1 MPPRARCCLVLA
13 VLLVPFV
20 PASAAARGSA
30 QQQTGV
36 NPYFEFLMARRLLG
50 EGDAK
55 GAQAALERAMA
66 ADPES
71 AEIRAEMAS
80 FFLRQD
86 RFEDAEKSAR
96 DALVRDSESIEA
108 HRVLGLLYTAY
119 ADSAVRGPEVAKV
132 PSYLKEA
139 IEHLEKVVPT
149 AAGATDISAQY
160 NLGRLYLRNG
170 DLDKAIETL
179 SRVVDQNPYWS
190 QARLAL
196 AQAQSDSNQ
205 GEAAIETLKPAV
217 EEEPRLNATLGQF
230 YERAGRYTEAA
241 DAYTK
246 ALAVTPT
253 SRDLKLR
260 LASVLLSA
268 PSRENAA
275 KAVEVLSSLV
285 QQNPK
290 DVRALYLRSQAHRGA
305 GDLTAAENDA
315 RAAMA
320 ADRTS
325 VSGAYALAQVLAQR
339 HRNNDVITLLE
350 PIVAA
355 PGRGG
360 EIVALL
366 QYLSFAYQSV
376 GDHQKAIDALVRA
389 QTLTPDDAT
398 IDLYLIQAYIGAKKY
413 AEAAAFAAEAQKRHP
428 SQQRFSRLHARALFR
443 SGAASRALAL
453 LEASVKANPDDS
465 DAYVALADL
474 YADAGRVD
482 EGIRLLD
489 RAGERF
495 PQDSSVPFQ
504 QGSILEK
511 ADRFSDAERAFQRAL
526 DLEPDHADALN
537 YLGYML
543 AERGQ
548 RLDEAVRFVTRA
560 LELDPDNP
568 SYLDSLGWAQFKR
581 GDLAQAEQNLTRAAA
596 ALPRNSVIQDH
607 LGDLLARLGR
617 PKDAASAWTRALEG
631 DGEELNRA
639 GIERKI
645 RDIQRRR

>member
-1 MPPRARCCLVLA
+1 MPPHARYCLVLA

-20 PASAAARGSA
+20 PASAAPASA

-50 EGDAK
+50 EGDTK
-55 GAQAALERAMA
+55 GAQAALERALA

-80 FFLRQD
+80 FLLRQD
-86 RFEDAEKSAR
+86 RLDDAEQSAR
-96 DALVRDSESIEA
+96 EALKRDPDSIEA
-108 HRVLGLLYTAY
+108 HRVLGLLFTAY
-119 ADSAVRGPEVAKV
+119 ADSAVRGPEVEKV
-132 PSYLKEA
+132 PAYLKEA

-149 AAGATDISAQY
+149 AAGATDLSAQY

-170 DLDKAIETL
+170 DLPKAIETL
-179 SRVVDQNPYWS
+179 TRVVEQNPYWA

-217 EEEPRLNATLGQF
+217 EEEPRLHATLGQF
-230 YERAGRYTEAA
+230 YERAGRFTEAA
-241 DAYTK
+241 DSYTK

-268 PSRENAA
+268 PDRENAT
-275 KAVEVLSSLV
+275 KAVEVLSSIL

-290 DVRALYLRSQAHRGA
+290 DVRALYLRSQAYRRA
-305 GDLTAAENDA
+305 GDLAAAENDA
-315 RAAMA
+315 RGAMA

-325 VSGAYALAQVLAQR
+325 ISGAYALAQVLAQR
-339 HRNNDVITLLE
+339 HRNREVIKLLE

-355 PGRGG
+355 PGRGA
-360 EIVALL
+360 EVVALL

-376 GDHQKAIDALVRA
+376 GEHQKAIDSLTRA
-389 QTLTPDDAT
+389 RTVSPDDAS

-413 AEAAAFAAEAQKRHP
+413 SEAAALATEAQKRHP
-428 SQQRFSRLHARALFR
+428 DQDRLTRLHARALFR
-443 SGAASRALAL
+443 SGAASRAIAL
-453 LEASVKANPDDS
+453 LEASVKADPDDS

-482 EGIRLLD
+482 EGVRLLD
-489 RAGERF
+489 RARERF
-495 PQDSSVPFQ
+495 PKESSVPFQ

-511 ADRFSDAERAFQRAL
+511 ADRFADAERAFQKAL
-526 DLEPDHADALN
+526 ELDPDHADALN

-568 SYLDSLGWAQFKR
+568 SYLDSLGWAHFKR
-581 GDLAQAEQNLTRAAA
+581 GDFAQAEQNLTRAAE
-596 ALPRNSVIQDH
+596 ALPRNAVIQDH

-617 PKDAASAWTRALEG
+617 PKDAAAAWTRALEG
-631 DGEELNRA
+631 DGDELNRA
-639 GIERKI
+639 DVEKKI
-645 RDIQRRR
+645 REVQRRR